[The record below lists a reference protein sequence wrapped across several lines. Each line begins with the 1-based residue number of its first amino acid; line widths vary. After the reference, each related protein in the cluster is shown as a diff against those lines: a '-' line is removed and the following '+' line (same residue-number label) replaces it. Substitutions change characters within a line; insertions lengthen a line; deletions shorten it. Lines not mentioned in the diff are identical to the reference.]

1 MVNGTVEK
9 DIKVEANSDKEIKV
23 IQIDKLEELTHR
35 VASIND
41 YLVDLEDDY
50 YLNKSDVWNELK
62 ELKYRVETAEN
73 DINRLNNIYLYL
85 YAIIGFTI
93 ASCVLSIA
101 SLL

>member
-9 DIKVEANSDKEIKV
+9 DIKVEANSNKEIKV
-23 IQIDKLEELTHR
+23 MPIDKLEELTHR
-35 VASIND
+35 VAGIND

-62 ELKYRVETAEN
+62 DLKSRIETVEN

-85 YAIIGFTI
+85 FAIMGFTI
-93 ASCVLSIA
+93 ASCVLSIV

>member
-23 IQIDKLEELTHR
+23 MPIDKLEELTHR
-35 VASIND
+35 VSAIND

-50 YLNKSDVWNELK
+50 YLNKSDVYNELK
-62 ELKYRVETAEN
+62 DLKCRIEAVE
-73 DINRLNNIYLYL
+73 DRLNNIYLFL
-85 YAIIGFTI
+85 FAIMGFTL
-93 ASCVLSIA
+93 ASCILSIV